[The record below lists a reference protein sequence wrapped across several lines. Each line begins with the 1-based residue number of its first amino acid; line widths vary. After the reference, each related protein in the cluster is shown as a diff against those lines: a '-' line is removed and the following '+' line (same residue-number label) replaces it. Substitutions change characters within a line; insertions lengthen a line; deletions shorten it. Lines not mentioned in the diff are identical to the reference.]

1 MLENEGHKESL
12 IGEALKMHPSFKLPD
27 DFAVKVTRK
36 VSKRMVLQ
44 QYLNEFLVYFS
55 TIIGIAGISV
65 GIIFYFNS
73 ETWQNWI
80 DLAKSNLVLAG
91 GIVFIALFILF
102 TDKVLLRYFH
112 HALSTKG
119 L

>member
-1 MLENEGHKESL
+1 MLENEKHKENL
-12 IGEALKMHPSFKLPD
+12 IGEVLKMEPSFNLPS
-27 DFAVKVTRK
+27 DFVAKVTRK

-44 QYLNEFLVYFS
+44 QYLNEFLVYFAV
-55 TIIGIAGISV
+55 IVGIVGISA

-73 ETWQNWI
+73 ETWQSWI
-80 DLAKSNLVLAG
+80 NLAKSNLVLAG

-102 TDKVLLRYFH
+102 SDKVLLRYFH
-112 HALSTKG
+112 YSVSTKG